1 VGRAAALELADLR
14 PDIGQVDRGRD
25 EATPRMISHSG
36 LVSLP
41 AATKAGAGLM
51 MPSINAHASTPNAA
65 TASAT
70 KK

>member
-1 VGRAAALELADLR
+1 
-14 PDIGQVDRGRD
+14 
-25 EATPRMISHSG
+25 MISHRG

-51 MPSINAHASTPNAA
+51 MPSTNAHASTMNAA
-65 TASAT
+65 IASAT

>member
-1 VGRAAALELADLR
+1 
-14 PDIGQVDRGRD
+14 
-25 EATPRMISHSG
+25 MISQIG

-41 AATKAGAGLM
+41 AARDTPARACM
-51 MPSINAHASTPNAA
+51 MASMNAHASTTNAA